1 METQTISKL
10 SCDSALQ
17 VVGKIICPEKISPVT
32 QRHHVGWKKSFAAYE
47 RCNPKTE
54 SSASKDKQWD
64 KDKDISKIHLHIEGS
79 ASGNEE
85 ENSYLNLGVAKKGND
100 TDGETCW
107 IKESDSSKGS
117 VPQKKWLTAQIRARR
132 FQNVFDQRSNT
143 SLRINESDCSE
154 YISMNS
160 SDIHMNQ

>member
-17 VVGKIICPEKISPVT
+17 VVGKIISPEKISPVT

-64 KDKDISKIHLHIEGS
+64 KDKDISKTHLHMEGS
-79 ASGNEE
+79 VSGNEE
-85 ENSYLNLGVAKKGND
+85 ENSYANFGVAKKSND
-100 TDGETCW
+100 TDDGTCW
-107 IKESDSSKGS
+107 IKELDSSKGS

-132 FQNVFDQRSNT
+132 FQDVFDQRSNT
-143 SLRINESDCSE
+143 SQRQNEGYCTE
-154 YISMNS
+154 YISMS
-160 SDIHMNQ
+160 SPDMHMYK